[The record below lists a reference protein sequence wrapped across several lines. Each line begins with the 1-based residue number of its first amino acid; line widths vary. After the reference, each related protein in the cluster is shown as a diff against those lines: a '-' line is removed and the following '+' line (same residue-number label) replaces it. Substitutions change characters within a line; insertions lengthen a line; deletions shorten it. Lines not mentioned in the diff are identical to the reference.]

1 MTEIRI
7 TSIPLMQMLQESI
20 EITIYSLMIQNTIE
34 SDDNKKLQLVKRIT
48 EYQDLADKFQAIIEQ
63 SKKDG

>member
-1 MTEIRI
+1 
-7 TSIPLMQMLQESI
+7 MQMLQESI